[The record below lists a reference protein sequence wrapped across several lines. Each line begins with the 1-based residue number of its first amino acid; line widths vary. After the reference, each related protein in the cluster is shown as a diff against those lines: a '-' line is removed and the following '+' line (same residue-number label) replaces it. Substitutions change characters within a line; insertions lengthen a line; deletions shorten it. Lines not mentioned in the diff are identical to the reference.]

1 MMVLEGDGQGWRW
14 VSLALLGAWHGL
26 NPAMGWLFGVAL
38 GLQRKSRKAVFQSLA
53 PIALG
58 HALAIAMAV
67 TLVALLGFAMPISVL
82 RWTAAAAL
90 VGFGLWRLRR
100 LRHPSWVGMQV
111 SFLDLTRWSWLMAT
125 AHGAG
130 LMLVPV
136 VVGLRPAVCGITAGS
151 APGEVFTLTSVT
163 VVGATAVHTASHLAV
178 STGIAWLVYDR
189 LGLMVLRSSWINL
202 DFIWSCSLL
211 IAGGLVLVTGA
222 LSLR

>member
-1 MMVLEGDGQGWRW
+1 MMAVGGGDQGWRW

-38 GLQRKSRKAVFQSLA
+38 GLQRKSRGAVFQSLA

-67 TLVALLGFAMPISVL
+67 SLVELLGFATPISTL
-82 RWTAAAAL
+82 RWASAAAL
-90 VGFGLWRLRR
+90 VSFGLWRLRR
-100 LRHPSWVGMQV
+100 VRHPPWVGMQV

-136 VVGLRPAVCGITAGS
+136 LLGLRPAMCGVPVSVPSEVLAMTTA
-151 APGEVFTLTSVT
+151 T

-189 LGLMVLRSSWINL
+189 LGLVVLRRSWINL

-211 IAGGLVLVTGA
+211 TAGGLVLVSGVV
-222 LSLR
+222 SVG